1 MNITSNNDLTQ
12 TLTIVLFC
20 IAGKE
25 FKKSPPKGVLFEGKL
40 ERLLVVPD
48 RELDD
53 INVPRGLM
61 RLSLWREFVKIPQV

>member
-25 FKKSPPKGVLFEGKL
+25 FNKSRPKGVLFEGKL
-40 ERLLVVPD
+40 ECLLIVLD

-61 RLSLWREFVKIPQV
+61 RLSLWREFVEIPQV